1 MNGFSDHKR
10 RHLQFCGASVL
21 NHAEGGPKATH
32 IYNRYAYDAGH
43 MVQHRVPLVCRR
55 PRLLL
60 WRGHLDSVGRGT
72 YEFADSV
79 RYATF
84 QVVSILTTTGFTTA
98 DYELWPG
105 AAQMVLYAV
114 CFIGACAGSTTSGI
128 KIVHYVLI
136 WKFIIAAVKKM
147 FFQPL
152 AVVSVR
158 LDGLRVEQAIINLA
172 LCYFIVNMFLV
183 VARGLFM
190 SVVDGMDT
198 TTAIS
203 SVIATLMN
211 IGPGFGD
218 VGPTENFAHISA
230 AGKWFLSFNMLV
242 GRLEMFSAL
251 VLLYPSFWQK

>member
-1 MNGFSDHKR
+1 MPKADR
-10 RHLQFCGASVL
+10 RPHTSTTATPTTRAIWFNTEFRWYVGALVFFCGV
-21 NHAEGGPKATH
+21 ATW
-32 IYNRYAYDAGH
+32 ILWDA
-43 MVQHRVPLVCRR
+43 
-55 PRLLL
+55 
-60 WRGHLDSVGRGT
+60 GT

-183 VARGLFM
+183 VAGGLFM